1 MRLGLVGYGAG
12 GRLFHAPYIDAATGV
27 ELVGVVTRSP
37 QRRAELAAD
46 RPGMPVYDSL
56 TDLLAAGVDAVTI
69 TTPPHTRRELVDEA
83 IAAGVHVV
91 ADKPFARTASEAAAM
106 GAAADAAGVKLS
118 VYHQRRLDAD
128 IQTVKAVLE
137 AGKLET
143 IWRFHSR
150 FDLDEPTSLDAGP
163 DGGLLRDLGSHLVDQ
178 ALWLFGPGA
187 RVHGHLDHIDLE
199 SGPTDCGFVLCL
211 THANGVVSHL
221 SASKVN
227 RLKSRTLRV
236 YGSGGSYRAT
246 SSDVQSADIKAGR
259 RPLND
264 PDSWG
269 YEPPQHWGE
278 LNTASGRQTIPSS
291 QGRHQDYYTRF
302 AAAVAGLDTVPVPV
316 SEAVEVLRVLDAA
329 RLSAQEH
336 SVVDLM
342 TPTPE

>member
-56 TDLLAAGVDAVTI
+56 TDLIAAGVDAVTI

-150 FDLDEPTSLDAGP
+150 FDLDEPTTLDAGP

-336 SVVDLM
+336 SVVDLT

>member
-12 GRLFHAPYIDAATGV
+12 GRLFHAPYIDAASGV

-56 TDLLAAGVDAVTI
+56 TDLLSAGVDAVTI

-91 ADKPFARTASEAAAM
+91 ADKPFARTASEAVAM

-128 IQTVKAVLE
+128 IQTVKAVL
-137 AGKLET
+137 ANGKLET

-150 FDLDEPTSLDAGP
+150 FDLDEPGSLDAGP

-211 THANGVVSHL
+211 THATGVVSHL

-227 RLKSRTLRV
+227 RLNSRTLRV

-246 SSDVQSADIKAGR
+246 SSDVQSADIRAGR
-259 RPLND
+259 RPSSD

-278 LNTASGRQTIPSS
+278 LNTSSGRQTIPSS

-316 SEAVEVLRVLDAA
+316 TEAVEVLRVLDAA
-329 RLSAQEH
+329 RLSSQEH
-336 SVVDLM
+336 SVVDL
-342 TPTPE
+342 TLPATD